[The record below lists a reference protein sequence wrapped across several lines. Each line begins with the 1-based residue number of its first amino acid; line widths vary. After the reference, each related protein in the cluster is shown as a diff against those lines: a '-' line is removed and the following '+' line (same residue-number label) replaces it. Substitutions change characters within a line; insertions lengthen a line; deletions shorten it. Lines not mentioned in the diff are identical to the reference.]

1 MDIRFPKQD
10 PPNSLCIT
18 AVRCK
23 IEILKLCM
31 AWDALSCHTYACL
44 CAYAHTHTHESP
56 SLECTPVLYVHAHEP
71 VSVCDC
77 VFTACPC
84 RYACLCSQ
92 PVPRGLIVLQTVLL
106 ALLTSCCSGQHENI
120 AQRVFS
126 RQSFAVSSLSWV
138 TLVQIISQS
147 VSILNKKRYSYQNFI
162 FHMSGTYTC
171 LYKEPFSLQWRK
183 YIPSS
188 IQVEFLYICKYLC
201 YCNVIV
207 LFITNCSELCIL

>member
-1 MDIRFPKQD
+1 MPV
-10 PPNSLCIT
+10 CICT
-18 AVRCK
+18 
-23 IEILKLCM
+23 
-31 AWDALSCHTYACL
+31 
-44 CAYAHTHTHESP
+44 HTHTRKP
-56 SLECTPVLYVHAHEP
+56 FAWVHACP
-71 VSVCDC
+71 LCARTWTCKC
-77 VFTACPC
+77 VWLCVYWCPC

-207 LFITNCSELCIL
+207 LFIKNCSELCIL